1 MDIIDQATESVSNQ
15 LLSIRSGIYNTSPLI
30 PVCLFR
36 EKYLE
41 NGLSMRA
48 IAREFSCSK
57 THVRNLLIR
66 YKIPLRDPHKYSRW
80 YTYGKRKVSGKT
92 IAHKGEL
99 RTIDTIRQMYSEGLS
114 VSAIARFLNTMKV
127 PTKQQGKGWHHHTIT
142 QILKREGVYV
152 ERRGLKYGQKCEKHP
167 FRDCNLIMEQNS
179 GERAKFPHSAVMANS
194 VRQGTIR

>member
-1 MDIIDQATESVSNQ
+1 MDIIDRATESVSNQ
-15 LLSIRSGIYNTSPLI
+15 LLSMRSGTYNTSPLI
-30 PVCLFR
+30 SACLFR

-41 NGLSMRA
+41 DGLSMRA

-99 RTIDTIRQMYSEGLS
+99 RTITTIKQMYSEGLS

-142 QILKREGVYV
+142 QILKREGLSV
-152 ERRGLKYGQKCEKHP
+152 EGRRVRGQAAP
-167 FRDCNLIMEQNS
+167 SIPAS
-179 GERAKFPHSAVMANS
+179 TPSHSKAHS
-194 VRQGTIR
+194 PRGSITIAEIRGSQP

>member
-57 THVRNLLIR
+57 THIRNLLMR

-99 RTIDTIRQMYSEGLS
+99 RTITTIKQMYSEGLS
-114 VSAIARFLNTMKV
+114 ASAIARLLDTMKI

-142 QILKREGVYV
+142 QILKRERVYV
-152 ERRGLKYGQKCEKHP
+152 GGRRGMGWTAPSTAASTSKH
-167 FRDCNLIMEQNS
+167 S
-179 GERAKFPHSAVMANS
+179 KAHSPRGSIAIAAMRGSQA
-194 VRQGTIR
+194 